1 MCRYGFTKEAVCK
14 TIENSVR
21 NGDVIRVKYK
31 DSISYRNPAKLTR
44 GSGSFNPIGISELT
58 QMNAQHA
65 GPGYSAANLV
75 GKKSDGP
82 SVSAAGRPA
91 VAQVHQMTAAKRVLR
106 VIRQIMLSRQSV
118 NDGPSH
124 GVNEGTPASTEQMS
138 KGATTTA
145 NPVVGASIQDIQI
158 TLENQKQYGYDQELL
173 RKLLERQTAQGL

>member
-1 MCRYGFTKEAVCK
+1 MSRYGFTKEAVCK

-44 GSGSFNPIGISELT
+44 GSGSFNPIGTNELIQLKT
-58 QMNAQHA
+58 QQ
-65 GPGYSAANLV
+65 AAFNLV
-75 GKKSDGP
+75 VPTNKSNGP
-82 SVSAAGRPA
+82 STSAAGSGLSAP
-91 VAQVHQMTAAKRVLR
+91 VHQMTAAKRVLR

-118 NDGPSH
+118 NDGPSP
-124 GVNEGTPASTEQMS
+124 VVIDGTSTSSEQMS

-158 TLENQKQYGYDQELL
+158 TLENQKQYGYTQELL
-173 RKLLERQTAQGL
+173 LKLLERQTAQGS